1 MPQFDFYS
9 FPSQSFFLIL
19 AFYFVYFFITFF
31 YLPNF
36 SEVLK
41 MRKKLYNYYVLD
53 NANADSLSLIGVF
66 HKQIFLS
73 TLSK

>member
-9 FPSQSFFLIL
+9 FPLQNFFLIL
-19 AFYFVYFFITFF
+19 AFYFVYFFIVFF

-41 MRKKLYNYYVLD
+41 MRKKLFSYYVLNNV
-53 NANADSLSLIGVF
+53 NAQPLSLLGSF
-66 HKQIFLS
+66 QKHIF
-73 TLSK
+73 SK